1 MNVFCLGSEQIDSF
15 WPEFGHLIEK
25 FEVTRQTDY
34 AGQLREDLRLAKK
47 QLWGVQHDGTVRAI
61 LITRI
66 AEQPRGD
73 TCEIY
78 ATAGAGE
85 ADLPFND
92 QNVSMVLVEI
102 ERWARAIGC
111 ARIRIEGRKG
121 WKRILNDYAEKGV
134 ILEKEI

>member
-1 MNVFCLGSEQIDSF
+1 MNVFCLGSEQIDNF
-15 WPEFGHLIEK
+15 WPEYGHLIEK
-25 FEVTRQTDY
+25 YEATRGTDY
-34 AGQLREDLRLAKK
+34 TGQLREDLRLARK
-47 QLWGVQHDGTVRAI
+47 QLWGAQHGGTVRAVV
-61 LITRI
+61 ITRVS
-66 AEQPRGD
+66 EQPRGD

-92 QNVSMVLVEI
+92 ENVAAVLVEI

-111 ARIRIEGRKG
+111 TRMRIEGRKG
-121 WKRILNDYAEKGV
+121 WKRILNDYAEVGV